1 MSNLFGILNTGNSG
15 LNAAQV
21 AVATTSQNISN
32 AQNDFYTRQRVSF
45 SASPALSSQGVS
57 VGTGV
62 TITSIVRIH
71 DELVFSKLRGAA
83 TNLSYD
89 TNSSQSLQ
97 EVAKYFPDLNDAG
110 IAKDLASYFT
120 EWNNFASNT
129 TAGSQKIALVQ
140 SAATLSTD
148 IQSTRETIRN
158 LQDSINTQLK
168 ANVDELNSIGQ
179 QMADINKQI
188 ATIEADKG
196 NYANDLRD
204 KRDQLELTLAK
215 LVDFSVSK
223 GNLFSNNSIDANMT
237 DTGTQYYLNIAGST
251 LVDGS
256 TFHPLVIDNSSNGSS
271 YYSIYSEIQD
281 GTRYNMTEQL
291 SGGKIGSM
299 LDLRGRVID
308 PSVNGGYPQDGTI
321 QSYVNTLDTF
331 AQTMITETNNIY
343 ARSAQTSMQTPNL
356 DLKSNTSLQNAY
368 NNITNGSFDMIV
380 YNSAGKEV
388 ARKTITIDNA
398 TTMGDDTFSKSIL
411 TQMNTSTDDNKD
423 NNALNDV
430 DDYFKATFM
439 DNGAFS
445 LSPTSNNSGYTIG
458 IQDKGTNFPGTVGI
472 SQFFTGTDASNID
485 VKSEYKKNPSLIQG
499 YGAPISGNR
508 DVANSMLQLQYDSVN
523 FYGKSGSVS
532 RDTIAGYYSA
542 VTTKV
547 ATDASASTASYD
559 TNEALYNTINT
570 QFQSISGVNKD
581 EELAKLIQYQKS
593 YTAAAKIITTINE
606 MLDTLLGI
614 KQ

>member
-32 AQNDFYTRQRVSF
+32 AQNEFYTRQRVSF
-45 SASPALSSQGVS
+45 SASAAISSQGVS
-57 VGTGV
+57 VGSGV
-62 TITSIVRIH
+62 TVTSIVRIH
-71 DELVFSKLRGAA
+71 DELVFSKLRNAA

-110 IAKDLASYFT
+110 IAKDLTSYFT

-129 TAGSQKIALVQ
+129 TAGSQKIALAQ
-140 SAATLSTD
+140 SAATLSSD
-148 IQSTRETIRN
+148 IKSTRETIRN
-158 LQDSINTQLK
+158 FQDSLNTQLK
-168 ANVDELNSIGQ
+168 TNVDELNSIGQ
-179 QMADINKQI
+179 QLADVNKQI
-188 ATIEADKG
+188 ATIESEKG

-204 KRDQLELTLAK
+204 KRDQLELTLSK

-223 GNLFSNNSIDANMT
+223 GNLISNNSVDANMT
-237 DTGTQYYLNIAGST
+237 DTGTQYYLNIAGAT

-256 TFHPLVIDNSSNGSS
+256 TFHPLVIDNSSNGST

-281 GTRYNMTEQL
+281 GTRYNLTEQL

-308 PSVNGGYPQDGTI
+308 PSINGGYPQDGTI
-321 QSYVNTLDTF
+321 QNYVNNLDTF
-331 AQTMITETNNIY
+331 AQTIITETNNIY

-368 NNITNGSFDMIV
+368 NNVTSGSFDMIV
-380 YNSAGKEV
+380 YDTAGKEV

-423 NNALNDV
+423 NNSLNDV

-445 LSPTSNNSGYTIG
+445 LSPTTSNSGYTIG
-458 IQDKGTNFPGTVGI
+458 IQDNGTNFPGAIGI

-485 VKSEYKKNPSLIQG
+485 VKAEYKKDPSLIKG
-499 YGAPISGNR
+499 SGAPISGNR
-508 DVANSMLQLQYDSVN
+508 DVANAMLQLQYNSLN
-523 FYGKSGSVS
+523 FYSKNGAISS
-532 RDTIAGYYSA
+532 DTISGYYSA
-542 VTTKV
+542 LTTKV
-547 ATDASASTASYD
+547 ATDASAATSSYD

-570 QFQSISGVNKD
+570 QFQSVSGVNKD

-593 YTAAAKIITTINE
+593 YTAAAKIITTIGE